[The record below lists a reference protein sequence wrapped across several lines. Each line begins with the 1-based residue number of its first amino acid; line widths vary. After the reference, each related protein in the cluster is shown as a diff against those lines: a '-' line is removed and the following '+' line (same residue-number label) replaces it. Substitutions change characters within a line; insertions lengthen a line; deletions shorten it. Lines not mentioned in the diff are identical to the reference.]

1 MSDWVGQDELSDSSE
16 RGMVK
21 GSCAGPMASRM
32 LRVVDVGVPKCLRL
46 NLGESQAYLA
56 QRMTHHR
63 KPEGTVF
70 HVHVREI
77 ASTKTLD
84 VTVALTRA
92 IHTDAK
98 RGCYLAVLVRLDC

>member
-46 NLGESQAYLA
+46 NLGES
-56 QRMTHHR
+56 
-63 KPEGTVF
+63 
-70 HVHVREI
+70 
-77 ASTKTLD
+77 
-84 VTVALTRA
+84 
-92 IHTDAK
+92 
-98 RGCYLAVLVRLDC
+98 